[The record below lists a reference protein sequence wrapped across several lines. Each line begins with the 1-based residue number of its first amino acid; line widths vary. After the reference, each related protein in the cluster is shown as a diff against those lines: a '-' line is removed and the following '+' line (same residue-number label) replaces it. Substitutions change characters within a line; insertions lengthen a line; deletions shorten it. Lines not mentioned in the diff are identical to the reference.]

1 MLQRELPRPCRRA
14 ASLHGKTELM
24 AQQCVRV
31 HCAADREVFQM
42 KSREEIPTLFLKS
55 DIVNTPKS
63 PGQISTNL

>member
-1 MLQRELPRPCRRA
+1 
-14 ASLHGKTELM
+14 M